1 MEDISGF
8 ITTALSEGAYKFVL
22 SGKREKTSP
31 FRRVCFTFLSAE
43 NEFFVEKFTDK
54 QVFHSRVS
62 KENAAD
68 ESEGCFCGFS
78 QINAWSERNE
88 YTARLSKKGKLL
100 CGRHSSSSA
109 PKAAARQNRE
119 KSYLIPEG
127 CIVPP
132 LVDMGVMNAN
142 GDVKKPMFDKFRQIN
157 RFLEFIDDCIKDE
170 PLPEPSSGERF
181 SIIDFGCGKSYLT
194 FIVYYYFSVLKHI
207 PIRMVGIDLKEDVIE
222 FCSSLA
228 EKYGYDGME
237 FICGDIAGFDEGERV
252 DMVISLHACDTA
264 TDYALYNAI
273 KRDARFILSV
283 PCCQHELNKT
293 ADLACMPVFDD
304 DGILRERMASLLT
317 DGIRAKLLTVCGYRT
332 QLMEFV
338 DLSHTPKNILIR
350 AKRAGLA
357 PETRSRALAAAE
369 DALSAVKCEQTLHRL
384 LREDGM
390 LDG

>member
-1 MEDISGF
+1 MSRSPCSINSGR
-8 ITTALSEGAYKFVL
+8 Y
-22 SGKREKTSP
+22 P
-31 FRRVCFTFLSAE
+31 
-43 NEFFVEKFTDK
+43 
-54 QVFHSRVS
+54 
-62 KENAAD
+62 
-68 ESEGCFCGFS
+68 
-78 QINAWSERNE
+78 
-88 YTARLSKKGKLL
+88 
-100 CGRHSSSSA
+100 
-109 PKAAARQNRE
+109 
-119 KSYLIPEG
+119 
-127 CIVPP
+127 
-132 LVDMGVMNAN
+132 
-142 GDVKKPMFDKFRQIN
+142 
-157 RFLEFIDDCIKDE
+157 
-170 PLPEPSSGERF
+170 
-181 SIIDFGCGKSYLT
+181 IIGFGCGKSYLT

-293 ADLACMPVFDD
+293 ADLACMPVFND

>member
-68 ESEGCFCGFS
+68 EIEGCFCGFS

-222 FCSSLA
+222 FCRSLA

-252 DMVISLHACDTA
+252 DMVISLHACDR
-264 TDYALYNAI
+264 L
-273 KRDARFILSV
+273 
-283 PCCQHELNKT
+283 C
-293 ADLACMPVFDD
+293 
-304 DGILRERMASLLT
+304 
-317 DGIRAKLLTVCGYRT
+317 
-332 QLMEFV
+332 
-338 DLSHTPKNILIR
+338 
-350 AKRAGLA
+350 
-357 PETRSRALAAAE
+357 
-369 DALSAVKCEQTLHRL
+369 AV
-384 LREDGM
+384 
-390 LDG
+390 